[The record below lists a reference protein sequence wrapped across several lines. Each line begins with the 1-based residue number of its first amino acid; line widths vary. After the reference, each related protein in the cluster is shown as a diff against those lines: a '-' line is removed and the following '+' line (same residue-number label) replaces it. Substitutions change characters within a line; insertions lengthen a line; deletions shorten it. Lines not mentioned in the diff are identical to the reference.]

1 MVNEKIHL
9 VAMNVRSWIGCVDC
23 ADGWVLSLRSKNGHE
38 KIIEAFSKRKSDIL
52 VGTQMVTKGLD
63 FSGVNT
69 VGILNADT
77 MISFP
82 DFRSHERAFDMLEQ
96 VAGRAGRA
104 HKQGTVIVQTSDPTH
119 PIIEFVKQHDYMGFY
134 RNELADRERF
144 HYPPFT
150 RIINIFLKHR
160 DDAVVVEMAVR
171 YANMLRQVFGAR
183 VLGPEAPMVA
193 RVQNLYIR
201 QIVLKVEN
209 EASMTKVKQLL
220 RSIYEQLLTIDSRMK
235 SVRLHYDVDP
245 S

>member
-1 MVNEKIHL
+1 
-9 VAMNVRSWIGCVDC
+9 
-23 ADGWVLSLRSKNGHE
+23 
-38 KIIEAFSKRKSDIL
+38 
-52 VGTQMVTKGLD
+52 
-63 FSGVNT
+63 
-69 VGILNADT
+69 
-77 MISFP
+77 
-82 DFRSHERAFDMLEQ
+82 
-96 VAGRAGRA
+96 
-104 HKQGTVIVQTSDPTH
+104 
-119 PIIEFVKQHDYMGFY
+119 MGFY